1 VKGLIL
7 CGGKGTRLRPYSYSQ
22 PKHLLPIANQPV
34 IQYAIDKMKKAGIR
48 EIGIVVPP
56 YFRSHFESVLG
67 YGQADLSLN
76 YIEQKEAKGLADAV
90 HAARSF
96 IQDDPFLLFLG
107 DNFYDGELEGLVQ
120 RFYME
125 KPESLLVVSR
135 VSNPHKF
142 GVVQFE
148 GNQIIRLVE
157 KPQNPPS
164 SFAIVGIYLF
174 TSTIFSMIDRLTP
187 SSRGEY
193 ELTDAIQLLID
204 GGYKVTFTTTDDWW
218 KDTGQPKDLLSCN
231 RHVLLQ
237 LHGENY
243 EEHVNIESSSIEGT
257 VIIGKDTHV
266 IDSVIRGP
274 VKIGQGVKII
284 SSYVGPYTSIS
295 DHVLIEKSEIENSIV
310 LDRAQIMN
318 IPQRIDES
326 IIGTE
331 VIMQGGCA
339 CPRSLRVNLGDHSK
353 IYLGDAE

>member
-34 IQYAIDKMKKAGIR
+34 IQYAIEKMKKAGIR

-56 YFRSHFESVLG
+56 HFRPHFESVLG
-67 YGQADLSLN
+67 DGHAELSLN

-90 HAARSF
+90 RAARSF
-96 IQDDPFLLFLG
+96 LQDDPFLLFLG
-107 DNFYDGELEGLVQ
+107 DIFFDGELEGLVQ
-120 RFYME
+120 RYYME

-135 VSNPHKF
+135 VSNPHQF

-164 SFAIVGIYLF
+164 SFAIVGVYLF
-174 TSTIFSMIDRLTP
+174 TSTIFSMIERLTP

-193 ELTDAIQLLID
+193 ELTDAIQHLIES
-204 GGYKVTFTTTDDWW
+204 GYKVTFMSTNDWW

-231 RHVLLQ
+231 RRVLQQ
-237 LHGENY
+237 LHGENF
-243 EEHVNIESSSIEGT
+243 EDSVNMESSSIVGP
-257 VIIGKDTHV
+257 VDIGKDTQV
-266 IDSVIRGP
+266 IGSVIRGP
-274 VKIGQGVKII
+274 VKIGHGVKII
-284 SSYVGPYTSIS
+284 RSYIGPFTSINN
-295 DHVLIEKSEIENSIV
+295 HVHIEESEIENSIV
-310 LDRAQIMN
+310 LDRSHI
-318 IPQRIDES
+318 IHVPQRIDES

-331 VIMQGGCA
+331 AILQGGCE

-353 IYLGDAE
+353 MYIGDA

>member
-1 VKGLIL
+1 MKGLIL

-56 YFRSHFESVLG
+56 HFRPHFESVLG
-67 YGQADLSLN
+67 DGHVELSLN

-90 HAARSF
+90 RAARSF

-120 RFYME
+120 RFYVE

-135 VSNPHKF
+135 VSNPQQF

-164 SFAIVGIYLF
+164 SFAIVGVYLF

-193 ELTDAIQLLID
+193 ELTDAIQHLID
-204 GGYKVTFTTTDDWW
+204 REYKVTFMITNDWW

-231 RHVLLQ
+231 RRVLQQ
-237 LHGENY
+237 LHEQIYENQ
-243 EEHVNIESSSIEGT
+243 VNIESSSIEGP
-257 VIIGKDTHV
+257 VVIGKDTQV

-274 VKIGQGVKII
+274 VKIGNGVKII
-284 SSYVGPYTSIS
+284 RSYIGPYTSIS
-295 DHVLIEKSEIENSIV
+295 NDVLIEESEIENSIV
-310 LDRAQIMN
+310 LDRAHIMN

-331 VIMQGGCA
+331 VIMQGVHILALC
-339 CPRSLRVNLGDHSK
+339 K
-353 IYLGDAE
+353 